1 MKELARF
8 LKKRSRLHEL
18 ATFLDRTYIAIIIP
32 RMAILID
39 TYIQSRKAS
48 KGETSRT
55 MSLNELELSNFRG
68 FTESYCKDLARTQ
81 EKSKISSLRPFDG
94 FCARLTGFCAR
105 FAHELCAILLQNAPL
120 QDELC
125 YDHNQMHQILRFRA
139 GCLMLLFSRPH
150 PQTHPTSLT
159 WSKLQFAAR
168 YISTTSKNSFTFSAR
183 ICTIMHER
191 GKSARE
197 GSKKD
202 NEQLSKNFYISWRTR
217 IIYKL
222 KMWHILHVQ
231 CTIKKNMIKTVC
243 L

>member
-1 MKELARF
+1 MPEVYFCSFMKELARF

-159 WSKLQFAAR
+159 
-168 YISTTSKNSFTFSAR
+168 
-183 ICTIMHER
+183 
-191 GKSARE
+191 
-197 GSKKD
+197 
-202 NEQLSKNFYISWRTR
+202 
-217 IIYKL
+217 
-222 KMWHILHVQ
+222 
-231 CTIKKNMIKTVC
+231 
-243 L
+243 